1 MTRNTL
7 DLVSCAGG
15 SRACHAARGSRRARR
30 GFSLIEMLV
39 ALTISATLLTA
50 ALMALDVMFKRYNAI
65 SDTASSN
72 VIARVAVHRVLQ
84 MIRTGKEF
92 GPAPT
97 NVLDATQNP
106 ADHDRIEFVSFEDA
120 GAGIREITRFERRA
134 AAATLVAG
142 ETTGLRGPFVL
153 WMVVDRTE
161 SGETTRTERPI
172 LDGVLDCRFNLAY
185 DVGPRLIRATVD
197 ISLQPGGTNY
207 AKYDADSGT
216 WTISEYNDQTG
227 QWVDRQAMNGGEQNP
242 SIRMVASTRP
252 RMSVI
257 DDE

>member
-1 MTRNTL
+1 
-7 DLVSCAGG
+7 
-15 SRACHAARGSRRARR
+15 
-30 GFSLIEMLV
+30 MLV

-50 ALMALDVMFKRYNAI
+50 ALVALDVMFKRYTAI
-65 SDTASSN
+65 SDTASAN

-106 ADHDRIEFVSFEDA
+106 ADHSRIEFVSFEDV
-120 GAGIREITRFERRA
+120 GAGIREVTRVERRA
-134 AAATLVAG
+134 AEATMVSGAM
-142 ETTGLRGPFVL
+142 TGLRGPFVVWL
-153 WMVVDRTE
+153 VIDRTQN
-161 SGETTRTERPI
+161 GATVRTERPL

-185 DVGPRLIRATVD
+185 DVGPRLIRATID

-207 AKYDADSGT
+207 AKYDSDTGS

-227 QWVDRQAMNGGEQNP
+227 QWVDRQAMSSGERNP
-242 SIRMVASTRP
+242 TLRLVASTRP